1 MKCPVIIV
9 FIYGLLVFAG
19 GVIGYVQAGSFA
31 SLFMGCA
38 FAFMIHASA
47 FAMNKNYKWG
57 NLSALILSI
66 LLLLF
71 FSYRLIKA
79 GNFIPSGIMILLSLI
94 VVLAVGRLMANKG
107 CMKKSADLE

>member
-19 GVIGYVQAGSFA
+19 GIIGYVQAGSFA

-47 FAMNKNYKWG
+47 LAMAKNLKWG

-71 FSYRLIKA
+71 FSFRLIKT
-79 GNFIPSGIMILLSLI
+79 GNFMPSGIMIILSLL
-94 VVLAVGRLMANKG
+94 VVLAVSRLMLKISSRAKP
-107 CMKKSADLE
+107 AD